1 MILIRVAHF
10 VLVIIKLQQLYGLA
24 LLLGKPFKSSVCVYV
39 NLFCSLHLIDPT

>member
-24 LLLGKPFKSSVCVYV
+24 LLLGKPFKSSVCV
-39 NLFCSLHLIDPT
+39 SMLIFSAVCIS